1 MEHRLGLL
9 LCADGKFWL
18 AIWSFQAQ
26 IFKTTIQKPFLTVP
40 DSTWDFRIWDIPNSR
55 KIVPNST
62 YMQRTVGGRA
72 TGGSHDQARAIGNPR
87 GSRYYQEKS
96 FAENY

>member
-18 AIWSFQAQ
+18 AIWYFEAQ
-26 IFKTTIQKPFLTVP
+26 YSKYHPENVP
-40 DSTWDFRIWDIPNSR
+40 DSTWDVRIWDIPNSR
-55 KIVPNST
+55 KIVPKRT

-72 TGGSHDQARAIGNPR
+72 TGASHDQARATENPP
-87 GSRYYQEKS
+87 GSRYYQVKRY
-96 FAENY
+96 AENY